1 MTTYMPTRNQ
11 KSAPRFNP
19 KNPRSLR
26 RYFADLAHLFV
37 QHNVSDDQQKKR
49 HATTYV
55 DIDTEDFWRVIPEYK
70 PPASFETFRDAI
82 FKYYPGAD
90 DEYRIS
96 DLENLVAE
104 QARVEIENREDL
116 AAYYRKFGALSSSL
130 LETRRVSSIFV
141 NRIFVRGF
149 QPSLWLRIE
158 KRL

>member
-1 MTTYMPTRNQ
+1 MMTYMLTRNQ

-26 RYFADLAHLFV
+26 RYFTDLAHLFV

-49 HATTYV
+49 HATAYL

-70 PPASFETFRDAI
+70 PPASFETFREAI

-96 DLENLVAE
+96 DLEN
-104 QARVEIENREDL
+104 RE
-116 AAYYRKFGALSSSL
+116 
-130 LETRRVSSIFV
+130 
-141 NRIFVRGF
+141 
-149 QPSLWLRIE
+149 
-158 KRL
+158 